1 MFTAYIIDMRNEGHL
16 QSISDSDLL
25 RRLSELLTSARNVEA
40 ELIAHLAEIDARR
53 LYVLYASSLFSYC
66 MNHLHM
72 SEYEALLRMRVAR
85 ASRRYPVLLEMLA
98 DGRLH
103 LSGID
108 KLAPHLTDENYEA
121 VLARATHQSKRQIEE
136 LIAEISPK
144 PDVPPSIRKLPDRKD
159 KARPEQKEVLGP
171 DQPLSS
177 PSFQDH
183 QEEKQP
189 PVTAPPPAPPT
200 ERAKVEP
207 LAPARFKVSFTASAA
222 LKNKLEKLRS
232 LMRSSVPDG
241 DLAVLIEQAVTE
253 KIEQLEAKRYGKTKN
268 PKKSLGETDTSA
280 ASRTI
285 PAAVRRMVYERDQ
298 GRCRFRDATG
308 RRCTETEWLEL
319 HHVRPYGRGGDHRP
333 ENIELRCRAHNEYA
347 AERDYGKVVV
357 ARYRKSTGRV
367 SEPLSAY
374 TCFPTRAEPSNRRG
388 TRASPERAASLATLA
403 FHGEETS
410 SSTSSSEISGLNF
423 WLPGL
428 DSNQQP
434 TD

>member
-1 MFTAYIIDMRNEGHL
+1 MRNELHL

-25 RRLSELLTSARNVEA
+25 RRLSELLTSSRNVEA
-40 ELIAHLAEIDARR
+40 ELIAHLAEVDARR
-53 LYVLYASSLFSYC
+53 LYVPYASSLFSYAT
-66 MNHLHM
+66 NVLHM

-85 ASRRYPVLLEMLA
+85 ASRKYPLLVEMLA

-121 VLARATHQSKRQIEE
+121 VLARATHQSKRKIEE
-136 LIAEISPK
+136 LVAELSPK

-159 KARPEQKEVLGP
+159 KAKPQPSKLVGP

-177 PSFQDH
+177 PSSQDH

-189 PVTAPPPAPPT
+189 SVAAPPSAAPT
-200 ERAKVEP
+200 ERARVQP
-207 LAPARFKVSFTASAA
+207 LSPARFKVSFTASAE
-222 LKNKLEKLRS
+222 LRNKLEKLRS

-253 KIEQLEAKRYGKTKN
+253 KIERLEAKRYGKTKN
-268 PKKSLGETDTSA
+268 PKKGLGETDTSA
-280 ASRTI
+280 ASRYI
-285 PAAVRRMVYERDQ
+285 PAAVRRAVYERDK

-333 ENIELRCRAHNEYA
+333 QNVELRCRVHNEYEA
-347 AERDYGKVVV
+347 QRDYGKEAVT
-357 ARYRKSTGRV
+357 RYRNSTGRV
-367 SEPLSAY
+367 GEPLSAY
-374 TCFPTRAEPSNRRG
+374 
-388 TRASPERAASLATLA
+388 
-403 FHGEETS
+403 S
-410 SSTSSSEISGLNF
+410 SFRSTSNPQEAGRDQL
-423 WLPGL
+423 WLRQTTWRPR
-428 DSNQQP
+428 
-434 TD
+434 